1 MKLILLAL
9 FSFSIYAGEISIT
22 AGTGTLEGED
32 VHSFALDYKV
42 PMKKFKAVG
51 GEVTIGPGIRL
62 SHFNSSRFFINDDAN
77 EYLAGMKVA
86 ALNIA
91 FFSQYKRGNFKAGF
105 NIDLVGGSTGSD
117 ALIDGTSTTIS
128 PKTFNLLLGGEKD
141 KGFLNSEFWIGYKN
155 FRLGTSH
162 IATEY
167 DGLPTAGK
175 RQKFYDTYF
184 LSYNIVI

>member
-1 MKLILLAL
+1 
-9 FSFSIYAGEISIT
+9 
-22 AGTGTLEGED
+22 
-32 VHSFALDYKV
+32 
-42 PMKKFKAVG
+42 
-51 GEVTIGPGIRL
+51 
-62 SHFNSSRFFINDDAN
+62 
-77 EYLAGMKVA
+77 MKVA

-117 ALIDGTSTTIS
+117 ALIDGTFNKLSHL
-128 PKTFNLLLGGEKD
+128 KLLTFYWVEKKD

-167 DGLPTAGK
+167 DGLPTTGK